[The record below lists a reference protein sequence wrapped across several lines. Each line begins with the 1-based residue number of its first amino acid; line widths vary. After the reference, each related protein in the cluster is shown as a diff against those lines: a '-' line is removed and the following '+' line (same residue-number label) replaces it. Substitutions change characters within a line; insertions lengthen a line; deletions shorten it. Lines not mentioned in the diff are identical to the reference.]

1 MQFGLRGAAWLINTL
16 RQTFFPSPAPGGQV
30 EVSQIDIPIRE
41 LEPAFDGFRIVQFS
55 DLHLDGETTTR
66 ARLQA
71 LVAQIN
77 ALQPDLVAFTGD
89 FVTFSSIYNPTDL
102 IEPLRALRPREA
114 SVAVM
119 GNHDQT
125 KNAETIRR
133 VIHESGMIDLNN
145 AVHTLRRGDARLHVA
160 GVNSLFRNAARL
172 DVVLKALPASDPAIL
187 LAHEPRMIEQSA
199 PTGRFALQLSGHTHG
214 GQIRLPLLTR
224 LALGENRRY
233 RSGLFQVGETRLY
246 VNRGIGTVGLPLRI
260 NCPPELTVLTLRR
273 E

>member
-1 MQFGLRGAAWLINTL
+1 LQVAARGASWLITTL
-16 RQTFFPSPAPGGQV
+16 YRTFFPPPYTGGQV
-30 EVSQIDIPIRE
+30 EVSQIDIPIHG

-55 DLHLDGETTTR
+55 DLHLDGESTTR
-66 ARLQA
+66 ERLEV

-77 ALQPDLVAFTGD
+77 ALQPDVVAFTGD
-89 FVTFSSIYNPTDL
+89 FVTFTSTYNPTDL
-102 IEPLRALRPREA
+102 IEPLRALRPRVA

-133 VIHESGMIDLNN
+133 VIRESGMIDLNN
-145 AVHTLRRGDARLHVA
+145 AVHTLQRGDACLHIA
-160 GVNSLFRNAARL
+160 GVNSLFRHEARL
-172 DVVLKALPASDPAIL
+172 DVVLKALPAGDPAIL
-187 LAHEPRMIEQSA
+187 LAHEPRMIERSA

-233 RSGLFQVGETRLY
+233 RSGSFQVGETRLY
-246 VNRGIGTVGLPLRI
+246 VNRGIGTVGLPLRV
-260 NCPPELTVLTLRR
+260 NCLPELTVLTLRR
-273 E
+273 D